1 MTRHARGTWAVSG
14 AHSRKPRRIPYEPRL
29 GDIGVIPPSSI
40 ASLSAVPLLYFS
52 FRKARGRGV
61 RWVGRRVL
69 GGIGERGLPK
79 KTDLSPKKTRGLAKK
94 TSPLPKR
101 TRGLPKKTDPLP
113 KKTRGLPKKTRPLPK
128 RTRGLPKK
136 TALSQK
142 KTSLS
147 PKKTSLSP
155 KWT

>member
-1 MTRHARGTWAVSG
+1 MTRHARATWAVSG

-69 GGIGERGLPK
+69 GGIGERGLPR
-79 KTDLSPKKTRGLAKK
+79 KTEPR
-94 TSPLPKR
+94 PKR
-101 TRGLPKKTDPLP
+101 AEAAQ
-113 KKTRGLPKKTRPLPK
+113 K
-128 RTRGLPKK
+128 RR
-136 TALSQK
+136 ALSQNGRGV
-142 KTSLS
+142 S
-147 PKKTSLSP
+147 PKRRTLSQKRRGVSQKRRALSQNGRGVSRKRRTSP
-155 KWT
+155 QKRRAFPQN